1 MHRRATCT
9 QIHRNGSEGKD
20 GEKTQSTPPPPPP
33 PAAAA
38 AVVWEG
44 AIRGGFVDIIL
55 KRRIRGRDFKV

>member
-20 GEKTQSTPPPPPP
+20 GEKTQSTPPPPP
-33 PAAAA
+33 A

-44 AIRGGFVDIIL
+44 VIRGGLVDIIL